1 MKRTLIKV
9 TVLGILLAGGI
20 YFMKEKNTTLS
31 DIALDNIEALAA
43 GEGGSMWFCRGTG
56 SLDCPSGNKV
66 KYIVENYS
74 LD

>member
-1 MKRTLIKV
+1 
-9 TVLGILLAGGI
+9 
-20 YFMKEKNTTLS
+20 MKEKNTTLS